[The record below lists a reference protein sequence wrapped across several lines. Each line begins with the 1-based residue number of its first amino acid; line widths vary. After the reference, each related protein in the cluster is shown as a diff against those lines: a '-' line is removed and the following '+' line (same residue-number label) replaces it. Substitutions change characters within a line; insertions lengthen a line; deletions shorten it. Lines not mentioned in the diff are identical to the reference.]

1 MTIAELEQ
9 QKLDE
14 ISAEY
19 ADEGYDVHLHPS
31 EAELPEFLKGFRPD
45 LLATSRR
52 DNVVADVI
60 PATASLEEMGL
71 LAKIIDQQ
79 PNWRYEVSFVSQPV
93 APDIPAREPLAGD
106 EQVNRLLKG
115 AEELGGR
122 DGNIE
127 AAAMLAWSAL
137 ETILRRSAQT
147 IAPEIERQSSA
158 KVLKHLYGLGH
169 IKPEVYERL
178 WQLLEFRNALAH
190 GFEPRRN
197 APSMADVI
205 PDIRDLQHAA

>member
-1 MTIAELEQ
+1 MTIAELEKR
-9 QKLDE
+9 KLDE

-19 ADEGYDVHLHPS
+19 ADEGYEIRLHPS
-31 EAELPEFLKGFRPD
+31 EAELPEFLKGFTPD

-52 DNVVADVI
+52 DNVVVDVI
-60 PATASLEEMGL
+60 PATESLDEMKRLVGVV
-71 LAKIIDQQ
+71 DQQ
-79 PNWRYEVSFVSQPV
+79 PGWRYEVTFVSQPV
-93 APDIPAREPLAGD
+93 APDVPAQEPLASD
-106 EQVNRLLKG
+106 EQVERLLKG

-169 IKPEVYERL
+169 IKPDVYERL
-178 WQLLEFRNALAH
+178 WQLFEFRTAVGH
-190 GFEPRRN
+190 GFAPRRS
-197 APSMADVI
+197 APSMADVL